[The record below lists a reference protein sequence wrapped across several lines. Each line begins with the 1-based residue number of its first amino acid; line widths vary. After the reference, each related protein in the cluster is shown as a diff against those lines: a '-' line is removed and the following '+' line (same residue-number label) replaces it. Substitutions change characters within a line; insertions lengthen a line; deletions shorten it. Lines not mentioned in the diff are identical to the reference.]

1 MVDAGCHIEILR
13 DSGVF
18 GARDE
23 EALLPIARVAAYR
36 TLRTGDYLFH
46 QGEPCS
52 AMFLLVTGA
61 IKLVQRSS
69 GRRERVVELVRP
81 GEWFAESAVFCG
93 NGYHASACA
102 LSDTQVLG
110 VPAVALGRFLRQR
123 PGLAVALLHR
133 LSRRAES
140 AVQQMSDLCTRTA
153 EQRVAAYLLEGYEGD
168 GCAYNVPDGPHS
180 RADLASLLAVTP
192 ETLSRIL
199 QRIRR
204 LGLIEK
210 VDKELLVRQPESL
223 ARMSLGQPP
232 N

>member
-1 MVDAGCHIEILR
+1 MDSGCQVNVLR

-23 EALLPIARVAAYR
+23 DALTPIARVAAYR
-36 TLRTGDYLFH
+36 SLRAGEYLFR

-52 AMFLLVTGA
+52 AMFLLVSGA
-61 IKLVQRSS
+61 MKLIQRSN
-69 GRRERVVELVRP
+69 GERDRVVELVRP
-81 GEWFAESAVFCG
+81 GDWFAESAVFCG
-93 NGYHASACA
+93 NGYHVSARA
-102 LSDTQVLG
+102 LGESEVLG

-123 PGLAVALLHR
+123 PELAVGLLHR
-133 LSRRAES
+133 LSRRAEL
-140 AVQQMSDLCTRTA
+140 AVRQMSDLCTRTA

-168 GCAYNVPDGPHS
+168 GHAHSVPDGPHS
-180 RADLASLLAVTP
+180 RADLASYLAITP

-199 QRIRR
+199 QRFRR

-210 VDKELLVRQPESL
+210 LDGELLVRQPESL
-223 ARMSLGQPP
+223 APMSMGQTP